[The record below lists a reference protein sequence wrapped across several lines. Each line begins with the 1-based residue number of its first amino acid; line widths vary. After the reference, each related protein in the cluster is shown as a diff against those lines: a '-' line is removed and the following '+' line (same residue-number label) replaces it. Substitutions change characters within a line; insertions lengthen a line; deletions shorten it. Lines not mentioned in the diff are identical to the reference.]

1 MKLRH
6 ALCFQIDRFHRS
18 SCGIVKTS
26 NGQDTYTYYNSGRL
40 KQVTRTIATVP
51 TNIYALRY
59 NGLGQFVHKT
69 NNNQYYVY
77 DPSQH
82 LIGEYTS
89 TGDVNQETVY
99 LGDTPVLTLRAS
111 AQERTADNT
120 STVATNKA
128 TITGTWTAATTLKG
142 YYGSNYHSHAS
153 TNNTATPDNIVYSI
167 TPTATQSFKVYAR
180 WVAQATNASNATYTV
195 APNTTGSTP
204 TTITVNQQQNGGT
217 WNYLGSFNLNTANN
231 LTVTLSGQGNGII
244 TADAVRIVPNTPAQ
258 TQANVYY
265 IYTDH
270 LNTPREIRNNA
281 NQQRWTWYP
290 EQAEAFGA
298 NPPNENPQTL
308 GIFQY
313 NLRFP
318 GQLYDPTSQ
327 LSYNYYRDYNPRTG
341 RYIESDPIGLGG
353 GINTYGYVGGNPL
366 WWTDPKGQSTLLLP
380 LAVAGAVVL
389 GSMALSNYMLHHNGD
404 GATGGE
410 LTPLG
415 SSSESKDKS
424 ETLPPIPIP
433 KDKAEEYPNRSCKL
447 IQSIPPSSLLSSKL
461 CQKCWTC
468 RYNCSGS
475 GIIGGGNFISRYQQN
490 GCVEAYGPFA
500 PGWHDPLSCEA
511 APNGTPPPVEGVY

>member
-89 TGDVNQETVY
+89 TGDVNQETVW

-120 STVATNKA
+120 STATTNKA
-128 TITGTWTAATTLKG
+128 TITGTWTTATTLKG

-180 WVAQATNASNATYTV
+180 WTAQATNASNATYTV
-195 APNTTGSTP
+195 APNTAGSTP
-204 TTITVNQQQNGGT
+204 TVITVNQQQNGGT
-217 WNYLGSFNLNTANN
+217 WNYLGSYNLNTANN

-244 TADAVRIVPNTPAQ
+244 TADAIRIVPNTTAQ
-258 TQANVYY
+258 TQANAYS

-281 NQQRWTWYP
+281 NQSRWTWLP

-298 NPPNENPQTL
+298 NPPNENPTAL
-308 GIFQY
+308 GSFTY

-318 GQLYDPTSQ
+318 GQLYDPQSQ

-366 WWTDPKGQSTLLLP
+366 LRVDPEGKNALVITGLGL
-380 LAVAGAVVL
+380 LAVGAIIYT
-389 GSMALSNYMLHHNGD
+389 MPHPHGD

-410 LTPLG
+410 SLGSLSGADAG
-415 SSSESKDKS
+415 SSSATNPLAGLVDKVKEACKTDDPPRCYLQNEVYWGGPEKS
-424 ETLPPIPIP
+424 CIYKQPGSVFTIRQYAGKPCPPIDP
-433 KDKAEEYPNRSCKL
+433 KT
-447 IQSIPPSSLLSSKL
+447 
-461 CQKCWTC
+461 CWVDT
-468 RYNCSGS
+468 R
-475 GIIGGGNFISRYQQN
+475 
-490 GCVEAYGPFA
+490 
-500 PGWHDPLSCEA
+500 
-511 APNGTPPPVEGVY
+511 GTPEEGVKPWRYPYGD